1 MGAVD
6 TQESFRDKLEGYRFP
21 EVFQS
26 YATRDCIL
34 YALGVG
40 FGENPTNRAE
50 LPFVFEEPE
59 LKVVPSMAAVL
70 AGPGFWARDPDTG
83 IDWQRFLHAEQEV
96 VLHRPLPPEAWVRAK
111 TKVTRIIDK
120 GADKGALIYLER
132 AIQDEQGELATVRVV
147 NFARG
152 NGGCG
157 GDMGPQPAPHIV
169 PEGPP
174 QTSFETH
181 IDPRSALFYR
191 LSGDPNPLH
200 VDPDMA
206 AAAGFE
212 RPILH
217 GLCSFGIATRA
228 LLASY
233 CDYDPGRLKAIR
245 LRFSKPVYPGETMR
259 VEMWRSGETVSF
271 RARVADRD
279 VIALDHG
286 RAEIR

>member
-26 YATRDCIL
+26 YVTRDCIL

-157 GDMGPQPAPHIV
+157 GDMGPQPVPHIV